1 MPAKANWLSIPRDG
15 AKPTVV
21 ATIGLYGAFVL
32 VCLEWM
38 RTAVVY
44 KLFPAAPLIACHTPT
59 PAILPPSPFHSHCPL
74 FPQFAAR
81 CSISSS
87 ICSPPFSGSQRA
99 KAPDSHMLNYLIKI
113 GTQKKYLVLSL
124 NAKYI
129 FFVFVLAPPPLPPPP
144 PPLPPPPHPLS
155 LFLTLCSS
163 APGAKACSGPGS
175 IYKNSKLPLLWLTHS
190 ICYNKSPERK

>member
-1 MPAKANWLSIPRDG
+1 MIPAKANWLSVPHNG
-15 AKPTVV
+15 AKLTVA
-21 ATIGLYGAFVL
+21 ATTGLYGAFVL

-38 RTAVVY
+38 RKVVVY
-44 KLFPAAPLIACHTPT
+44 KLFPAAPLIACHMPV

-74 FPQFAAR
+74 FPQFATR

-87 ICSPPFSGSQRA
+87 ICSPPFSGSQHA

-144 PPLPPPPHPLS
+144 LPPLPLPPPLVSISHFVCLCAGCQS
-155 LFLTLCSS
+155 LQWTWLHLQKQQAPS
-163 APGAKACSGPGS
+163 AVAHAQ
-175 IYKNSKLPLLWLTHS
+175 YLLQQ
-190 ICYNKSPERK
+190 KP